1 MGWWDDFKAADLSPD
16 TPSQAENIAAAK
28 EKNKSASSSKLPS
41 SSLLQRPDFSS
52 SNSNVATIENA
63 PLPVWEN
70 QSKPQSSLP
79 SELKSVSFGE
89 YATMEEAPVPI
100 FEQMDPVTPSLLA
113 LQRPKIATTI
123 PFASSQEG
131 NLDLTFAESTNTM
144 VNSPKKV
151 KIDPKDRLPEDK
163 GLLDWHK
170 EFKEDDNPEANP
182 IQKLGEFFSNF
193 SSAVKARAT
202 IAPVDALLDTVG
214 VIAMLSNPFVGV
226 AANLSSEPAQRAV
239 DGRSKNGGFVGDFTQ
254 NIKESPGTLLSA
266 VPGYQAVGAFTQ
278 LALDVE
284 SGKKP
289 PEAMASFGAGLAT
302 PIISQ
307 MVPDMISGNVYLNL
321 IPKVIMTKYAVNE
334 VAKALAPSFQPK
346 LSVDPRAVAATT
358 TGIESANIEGST
370 LATTTGIESASIQSE
385 NLFTLPANSA
395 DPAMSTDTP
404 MVIQAKKAIDKIF
417 KTPVIA
423 SVSTPTTT
431 TTPTVWKSTKGT
443 PIQSLLSQTTVQG
456 TTPSTIPPV
465 NLGNQNTIPV
475 IVGTNTSTYSY
486 SPVTEGFGIDS
497 PVTTLA
503 FSSYGGNKEE
513 EEEDLLFKNPFATK
527 PIRQL
532 NAATGG
538 ATSRSTTFDPKFKE
552 INSLGF
558 ATGKTLAGSY
568 NPNDQFSTR
577 QRTSGNRFEDDTVSY
592 LARRTT

>member
-1 MGWWDDFKAADLSPD
+1 MGWWDDFKAADFSPD

-144 VNSPKKV
+144 VKSPKKV

-163 GLLDWHK
+163 SLTDWHK

-226 AANLSSEPAQRAV
+226 AANLASEPAQRAV

-358 TGIESANIEGST
+358 TGIESA
-370 LATTTGIESASIQSE
+370 SIQSE

-431 TTPTVWKSTKGT
+431 TTPTVWKSAKGT
-443 PIQSLLSQTTVQG
+443 PIKSLLSQTTVQG

-503 FSSYGGNKEE
+503 LSSYGGNKEEE